1 MQTREGKRR
10 LLERLARTR
19 TNDERVACAR
29 AAVKSLVERYWQESC
44 RRVGVT
50 REIRQCDLLLPTPAD
65 GVGDASTIGTAT
77 ADQHQAAY
85 EISSLYAAM
94 LPEDLRARY
103 GVYFTPPALVD
114 RLLHLASQ
122 AGCNWEHARVIDPAC
137 GGGAFLAP
145 VASRMAAQL
154 RERRYRTTDIR
165 ASIIERLRGV
175 EIDPFLAWMAQV
187 FVDAA
192 LLELAV
198 GMPDET
204 PPLVVTADAL
214 TLSSSRLDSSF
225 DLVIGNPPYGKT
237 RLTPDL
243 RDQFAESL
251 YGHANM
257 YGIFTELATRLVASD
272 GIIAYVTPTS
282 FLGGQYFQNLRRCLI
297 ERAPPHAIDFITE
310 RSGVFEDVLQET
322 LLAVFRPRKKGKR
335 VQVHFLKPIPDGN
348 AYQVTKIGSFECNGG
363 SGAPWIL
370 PREPGQVTLLRKL
383 EHLPWRLADYGYSV
397 STGPLVWNRHKE
409 QLTDRPGKDCYPLI
423 WAESVRANGE
433 FSFRYGRRNHSPY
446 FKVRAGQRHLLTRQP
461 CVLVQRTTA
470 KEQNRRLIVAFV
482 PDSFLAEHQAMVV
495 ENHLNMIR
503 PFQAGRTLFGP
514 APIGLPTVAAILN
527 SSVADQI
534 FRCISGSVAVSA
546 YELES
551 LALPAPEV
559 AQEIDCAIRNGKAS
573 QEIEGL
579 ISQAYGIRL

>member
-1 MQTREGKRR
+1 MQTRDAKRK
-10 LLERLARTR
+10 LVERLALGR
-19 TNDERVACAR
+19 TNDQRVACAR
-29 AAVKSLVERYWQESC
+29 AAVKSLVERYWQECC
-44 RRVGVT
+44 RRVGVA
-50 REIRQCDLLLPTPAD
+50 REIRQCELPLPTPPD
-65 GVGDASTIGTAT
+65 GVCDARAIGTAT

-94 LPEDLRARY
+94 LPEEMRSRY

-114 RLLHLASQ
+114 RLLYLASQ
-122 AGCNWEHARVIDPAC
+122 AGCDWEHARVIDPAC

-145 VASRMAAQL
+145 VASRMFARL
-154 RERRYRTTDIR
+154 RERGCCAADIQ
-165 ASIIERLRGV
+165 ASITERLRGV

-187 FVDAA
+187 FVDAE
-192 LLELAV
+192 LLELSAN
-198 GMPDET
+198 MPADT
-204 PPLVVTADAL
+204 PPIVVTADAL
-214 TLSSSRLDSSF
+214 TLSSARLDSSF

-243 RDQFAESL
+243 RHRYARSL
-251 YGHANM
+251 YGHANL
-257 YGIFTELATRLVASD
+257 YGIFTELATRLVALD

-297 ERAPPHAIDFITE
+297 EKAPPHAIDFITE

-348 AYQVTKIGSFECNGG
+348 EYKVTKVGSFECNGG

-370 PREPGQVTLLRKL
+370 PRETGQVALLRKM

-397 STGPLVWNRHKE
+397 STGPLVWNRHKD

-433 FSFRYGRRNHSPY
+433 FSFRYVRRNHSPY
-446 FKVRAGQRHLLTRQP
+446 FKVRPGQRHLLTRRP

-470 KEQNRRLIVAFV
+470 KEQNRRLISASV
-482 PDSFLAEHQAMVV
+482 PDSFLVEHGAMVV

-503 PFQAGRTLFGP
+503 PIQAGRTLFEL
-514 APIGLPTVAAILN
+514 APIGLATVAAILN
-527 SSVADQI
+527 STVADQI

-551 LALPAPEV
+551 LALPALEV
-559 AQEIDCAIRNGKAS
+559 AREIDVAVRAGKAS
-573 QEIEGL
+573 QEIEFL
-579 ISQAYGIRL
+579 ISQAYGIRS